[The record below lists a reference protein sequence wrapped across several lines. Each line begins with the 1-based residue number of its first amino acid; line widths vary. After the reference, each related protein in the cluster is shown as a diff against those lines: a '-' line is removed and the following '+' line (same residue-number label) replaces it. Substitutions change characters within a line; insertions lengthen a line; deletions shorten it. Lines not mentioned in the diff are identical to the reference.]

1 MAYICHLY
9 RQGFLLHF
17 QLPVFLNR
25 PYKLLII
32 SALPGKGTAPRQ
44 GEVLK
49 YKVVELAEKLGLLAE
64 TEVRAARRLWG
75 AKRRIDVVVTQE
87 STRKVLG
94 IECKFQGTSGSAEEK
109 IPATIKDIEYWP
121 INGIVVIDGP
131 GFSENMRGFLM
142 ATGKAVWFDDLE
154 DWLRLFFVISK

>member
-1 MAYICHLY
+1 LA
-9 RQGFLLHF
+9 
-17 QLPVFLNR
+17 
-25 PYKLLII
+25 
-32 SALPGKGTAPRQ
+32 GKGTAPRQ

-49 YKVVELAEKLGLLAE
+49 HRVVDLAGRLGLQAK

-75 AKRRIDVVVTQE
+75 AKRRIDVVVTHE
-87 STRKVLG
+87 ATRKVLG
-94 IECKFQGTSGSAEEK
+94 IECKYQGTSGSAEEK

-121 INGIVVIDGP
+121 ITGIVVIDGP
-131 GFSENMRGFLM
+131 GFSENMKGFLM